1 MSDKHQEY
9 IDWYGNDND
18 NNNSNSNSL
27 KRRTSLN
34 ISIDSIDNNRSVLQ
48 SPISNN
54 DGTRRNSFDN
64 TPKSFD
70 DDNNRRP
77 SISSPSSVKR
87 RASNA
92 SNNTNTNTNNGN
104 NAKRS
109 SQIFIKP
116 IEQSEIAD
124 LKQLALTD
132 ITYDKDSAAHK
143 ALDSSSSSSRNHNVS
158 GTEINQGHELY
169 ALTYGMMLGIYL
181 YYYYYYQYYYNYRSY
196 LIGIRVLTCNH
207 AKISHARQVNHF
219 IEITDKGNT
228 NAYNT
233 NTCHHY
239 HHYDYN

>member
-1 MSDKHQEY
+1 M
-9 IDWYGNDND
+9 
-18 NNNSNSNSL
+18 

-34 ISIDSIDNNRSVLQ
+34 VSIDSIDNNRSVLQ

-64 TPKSFD
+64 TAKSFD
-70 DDNNRRP
+70 DNNNNRRP
-77 SISSPSSVKR
+77 SISSPSSIKR

-92 SNNTNTNTNNGN
+92 SNNTNTNNGN
-104 NAKRS
+104 SAKRS
-109 SQIFIKP
+109 SKIFIKP
-116 IEQSEIAD
+116 IEQSEIVD

-143 ALDSSSSSSRNHNVS
+143 ALDSSSSSRNHNVS

-181 YYYYYYQYYYNYRSY
+181 FIYIYYQYYYHYRSY
-196 LIGIRVLTCNH
+196 HIGIRVLTCNH

-228 NAYNT
+228 NAYT
-233 NTCHHY
+233 NTRHHY